1 MSRAFRGALVGL
13 LLVAGSARADVIP
26 PTAESCRL
34 KSPGEACTFEGRRGV
49 CREVSNGGRP
59 GPDGSWSG
67 SYSFLDCALPPEPQ
81 VHETGS
87 PALAKIVVRERGF
100 RLRLVGGLAVLG
112 LGVLLLRLSWRRRV
126 RAGDVKD

>member
-1 MSRAFRGALVGL
+1 MSRAFRGALFGL

-34 KSPGEACTFEGRRGV
+34 KSPGEACTFQGRRGV
-49 CREVSNGGRP
+49 CREVSNGRP
-59 GPDGSWSG
+59 RPDGSWSG
-67 SYSFLDCALPPEPQ
+67 SSYSFLDCALPPEPQ

-87 PALAKIVVRERGF
+87 TALAKIVARERGF

-126 RAGDVKD
+126 RAGDVED